1 MRSAT
6 RALFGAAGLT
16 LALSACAE
24 EAPVET
30 RSAAQRGEALFRD
43 PRLSPNRFNPF
54 ACATCHA
61 AGPVPANVRLPGG
74 SLAGVTK
81 RTSFWA
87 GQETTLIDSV
97 NVCMRSFLSAA
108 EGLTPTQD
116 NAISLY
122 AYLASLDGDG
132 APAPFTVVQ
141 VIADLPAGD
150 ATRGAVVWDQAC
162 RVCHGDPHTA
172 VGQLP
177 GLDIVIPEATI
188 AEHVP
193 KGDDVRLIVIE
204 KVRHG
209 SFLGYSGRMPP
220 FSLEA
225 LSDAELSDV
234 LSYLGLDR

>member
-1 MRSAT
+1 MKTGARGPWGVVFV
-6 RALFGAAGLT
+6 ALGL
-16 LALSACAE
+16 AACAE
-24 EAPVET
+24 DAPVET
-30 RSAAQRGEALFRD
+30 RTAEQRGAALFRD

-61 AGPVPANVRLPGG
+61 AGPVPATARLPGG

-81 RTSFWA
+81 RPSFWA
-87 GQETTLIDSV
+87 GQETTLLDSV
-97 NVCMRSFLSAA
+97 NVCMRSFLNAA
-108 EGLTPTQD
+108 EGLPPTDD
-116 NAISLY
+116 NAVSLY
-122 AYLASLDGDG
+122 AYLASLEGDG
-132 APAPFTVVQ
+132 APVAFSVVQ
-141 VIADLPAGD
+141 VIADVPPGD

-220 FSLEA
+220 FSRET
-225 LSDAELSDV
+225 LSDTELADV

>member
-1 MRSAT
+1 MKTAT
-6 RALFGAAGLT
+6 RALFGAAGLA

-61 AGPVPANVRLPGG
+61 AGPVPANARLPGG